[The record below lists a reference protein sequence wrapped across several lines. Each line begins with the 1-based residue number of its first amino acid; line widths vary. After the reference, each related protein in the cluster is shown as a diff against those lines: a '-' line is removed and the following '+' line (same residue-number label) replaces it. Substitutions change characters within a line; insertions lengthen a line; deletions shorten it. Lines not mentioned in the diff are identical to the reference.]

1 MSMTPMKRP
10 NMCYNILISLIEIE
24 PNFLLGGRLHKSSN
38 LKFLKNQI
46 FAQHNV
52 KQLLETRF
60 QWFLFELVFPFWALK
75 NIYIY
80 LILLSSHKYKMKIKF
95 G

>member
-1 MSMTPMKRP
+1 MKRP

-60 QWFLFELVFPFWALK
+60 Q
-75 NIYIY
+75 
-80 LILLSSHKYKMKIKF
+80 
-95 G
+95 

>member
-1 MSMTPMKRP
+1 MDH
-10 NMCYNILISLIEIE
+10 
-24 PNFLLGGRLHKSSN
+24 GGRHDKSSN

-52 KQLLETRF
+52 KHWLETRF
-60 QWFLFELVFPFWALK
+60 QWFFFSFWAIKK
-75 NIYIY
+75 NEY
-80 LILLSSHKYKMKIKF
+80 LVLIRSHKYKMKLKF